1 MSENPM
7 IPAPQYT
14 LFEAMGVNLAMSHRA
29 LAEVR
34 ALARMPGPPGDTGPE
49 GKHGAKGEPGEKGE
63 RGEPG
68 NPGAIGP
75 PGIDGKPG
83 ERGEK
88 GERGEPGK
96 QGDIGLPGVDGK
108 PGERGQKGE
117 PGRNAADLTYLQ
129 DYAAEQV
136 GRAFKTATVTT
147 PDGGRTLRWAIG
159 NTVHEIKTAIV
170 LDAGVWKEG
179 TSYAAGDGVTL
190 GGSFF
195 IAQTGTSAKPG
206 KSDEWRLAVKR
217 GNDGRDLRPDEKRAL
232 EPLRLK

>member
-14 LFEAMGVNLAMSHRA
+14 LTEGFGVCLAMCHRA

-34 ALARMPGPPGDTGPE
+34 ALARMPGPPGETGPE
-49 GKHGAKGEPGEKGE
+49 GKRGTRGETGDKGE
-63 RGEPG
+63 RGEAG
-68 NPGAIGP
+68 KPGAMGP
-75 PGIDGKPG
+75 AGIDGKN
-83 ERGEK
+83 
-88 GERGEPGK
+88 
-96 QGDIGLPGVDGK
+96 
-108 PGERGQKGE
+108 GERGQKGE
-117 PGRNAADLTYLQ
+117 SGRNASDLTFLQ

-147 PDGGRTLRWAIG
+147 PDGGRTLRWAVG
-159 NTVHEIKTAIV
+159 DTVHEIKTAIV

-179 TSYAAGDGVTL
+179 TAYVAGDGVTL

-195 IAQTGTSAKPG
+195 IAQTGTAAKPG
-206 KSDEWRLAVKR
+206 KSDDWRLAVKR
-217 GNDGRDLRPDEKRAL
+217 GSDGRDARLDEKRAL